1 MQVAV
6 VGFSPLTALTY
17 LGTHLVTDVKATATR
32 AAEAPGRLEL
42 VRAFV
47 NTLDVESG
55 EDDLSDGAALAR
67 WLTERQLLASGERGG
82 SSELRRALAVR
93 EALRS
98 LLVAN
103 NTGVADPDAAPIL
116 DAAARGAKLELRFAP
131 DGSAVLVP
139 TAAGTA
145 GALGVLVAI
154 VFAAMAA
161 GDWGRLKACRAE
173 SCRRAFYDRSP
184 SRSRT
189 WCSMEVCGNRR
200 KVRAYRKRRG
210 SS

>member
-1 MQVAV
+1 
-6 VGFSPLTALTY
+6 
-17 LGTHLVTDVKATATR
+17 
-32 AAEAPGRLEL
+32 

-55 EDDLSDGAALAR
+55 EDDLPDAAALAN
-67 WLTERQLLASGERGG
+67 WLTERKLLTPGERGG
-82 SSELRRALAVR
+82 SSDLRRAVAVR
-93 EALRS
+93 EALRA

-131 DGSAVLVP
+131 DGSAGLVP

-145 GALGVLVAI
+145 GALGALVAI
-154 VFAAMAA
+154 VSEAMAA
-161 GDWGRLKACRAE
+161 GDWERLKACRAE
-173 SCRRAFYDRSP
+173 FCRRVFYDRSP

-200 KVRAYRKRRG
+200 KVRAYRRRRG
-210 SS
+210 AL